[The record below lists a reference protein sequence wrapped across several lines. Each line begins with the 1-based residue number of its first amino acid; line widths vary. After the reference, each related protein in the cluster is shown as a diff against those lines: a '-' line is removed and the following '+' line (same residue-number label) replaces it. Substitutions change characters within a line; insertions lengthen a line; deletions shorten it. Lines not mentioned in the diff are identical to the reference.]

1 MIEMLNDKI
10 VNNNIL
16 IFDLDGTIVNTDR
29 ANFLAY
35 QEAVKEIKKM
45 DLSSLYLKNER
56 FTRNKLK
63 EILPMLNTQEWD
75 EIIKM
80 KNTIYGNYL
89 QETSIDTLALNII
102 NNFTKTNKI
111 ILATN
116 SHKERADLVL
126 KCHHLD
132 DIFDFKFY
140 KNDYNEGNN
149 KFKYILDYLK
159 IDPKLTIV
167 FENENFEMQQAEL
180 AEIPDKNIFNLQFKR
195 GDNFGKI

>member
-35 QEAVKEIKKM
+35 QEAVKEIKKI
-45 DLSSLYLKNER
+45 DLSSLYSKNER

-63 EILPMLNTQEWD
+63 EILPMLNTQEWN

-126 KCHHLD
+126 KYHHLD

-140 KNDYNEGNN
+140 KNDY
-149 KFKYILDYLK
+149 KDYLK

-167 FENENFEMQQAEL
+167 FENENFEVQQAEL

-195 GDNFGKI
+195 GDDFGKI